1 MGLTDCLREVGFI
14 ASETLASAVV
24 IAGLAE
30 VSDELLEEVVTLA
43 AEEDGLEDSEFVAL
57 ATMISQISKDVAFFI
72 TLVNVSSEEVKM
84 PSSAR
89 WLVEAE
95 LVEPAIEEATEE
107 PAALPPVAIFRSKF
121 KPRSVGV

>member
-1 MGLTDCLREVGFI
+1 MGLTDCLRVGFI
-14 ASETLASAVV
+14 VSETMPPSASV
-24 IAGLAE
+24 AGLAE
-30 VSDELLEEVVTLA
+30 VSDELLEVTLA

-57 ATMISQISKDVAFFI
+57 ATISQISKDVAFFI
-72 TLVNVSSEEVKM
+72 TFVNVSSEEVKM

-95 LVEPAIEEATEE
+95 LVEPAIDEATED
-107 PAALPPVAIFRSKF
+107 PAVVAIFRSKF